1 MHLFFFREA
10 WRSFK
15 HHRGLA
21 TTAIFSLAAALT
33 LCGIF
38 LVIAHNVEI
47 AMRLVGDRREMIV
60 YLRDE
65 ISDVQREA
73 LVARLTQLYGRVTQ
87 VSKEQAWDE
96 FSDQVGDPAL
106 LEAVG
111 GNPLPASLRV
121 RLRPELLNYARMEE
135 ASRQI
140 SEFPEVEDV
149 RFGGEWVKRLDEVGS
164 AARRGA
170 LSTGVIVALAILFMV
185 YNTLR
190 LTVLA
195 RRPQVEIMSR
205 LGATDRFIST
215 PFVIEAMLEAL
226 VASVLA
232 LIVVFA
238 LQRAFVVQVVAVSFL
253 PLSWIAAF
261 LAASVAL
268 AYLAAQLALSRVL
281 RAAGA

>member
-1 MHLFFFREA
+1 
-10 WRSFK
+10 
-15 HHRGLA
+15 
-21 TTAIFSLAAALT
+21 
-33 LCGIF
+33 
-38 LVIAHNVEI
+38 
-47 AMRLVGDRREMIV
+47 
-60 YLRDE
+60 
-65 ISDVQREA
+65 
-73 LVARLTQLYGRVTQ
+73 
-87 VSKEQAWDE
+87 
-96 FSDQVGDPAL
+96 
-106 LEAVG
+106 
-111 GNPLPASLRV
+111 
-121 RLRPELLNYARMEE
+121 
-135 ASRQI
+135 
-140 SEFPEVEDV
+140 
-149 RFGGEWVKRLDEVGS
+149 
-164 AARRGA
+164 
-170 LSTGVIVALAILFMV
+170 MV